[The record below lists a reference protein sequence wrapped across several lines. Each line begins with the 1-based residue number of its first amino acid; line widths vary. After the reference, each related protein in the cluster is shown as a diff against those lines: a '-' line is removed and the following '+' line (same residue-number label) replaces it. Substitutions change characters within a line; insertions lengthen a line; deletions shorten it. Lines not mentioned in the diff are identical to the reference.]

1 MIVKK
6 LLVHQHE
13 TFVQQQNFPHV
24 NMHERLLDH
33 QKMYLEFDRFHL
45 KLLHVEHD
53 FDDII
58 FQSKIK
64 EKFFFRTKNLLL
76 IYQLFIKYNH
86 HLIRF
91 NNFCLI

>member
-24 NMHERLLDH
+24 NMHEHLLDH

-58 FQSKIK
+58 FRSKIRK
-64 EKFFFRTKNLLL
+64 KNFLDEKSFTHLP
-76 IYQLFIKYNH
+76 IVYQIQSSFDSLQ
-86 HLIRF
+86 
-91 NNFCLI
+91 